1 MLLQCHCFNA
11 VSKSAHCIHAHTHC
25 SKGTREYKR
34 EGEMEGG
41 EMVEEDRTEIDSQSG
56 KEKYKENTNAI
67 SKTSVQHFPE
77 KQRRRCYR
85 DKIQELD

>member
-1 MLLQCHCFNA
+1 
-11 VSKSAHCIHAHTHC
+11 
-25 SKGTREYKR
+25 
-34 EGEMEGG
+34 
-41 EMVEEDRTEIDSQSG
+41 MVEEDRTEIDSQSG